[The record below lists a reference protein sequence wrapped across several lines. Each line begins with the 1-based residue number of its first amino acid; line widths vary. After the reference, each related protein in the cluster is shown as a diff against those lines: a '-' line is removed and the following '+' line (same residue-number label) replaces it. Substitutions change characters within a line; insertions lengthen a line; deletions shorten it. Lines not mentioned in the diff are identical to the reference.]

1 MNQDLEPTLTHQ
13 SLPTPVD
20 APPPNPPPGT
30 RRRSRLRSFFWP
42 GFAAGFLLLG
52 AVSCGGFVFA
62 TGLNRIG
69 LNEIQGAAAGWTPP
83 AVTPTSTPSAAALP
97 GPPADGAFAPGD
109 NVRNMTN
116 SRVNIRQTPGHQNKP
131 PTDIL
136 AQVEPGAA
144 LQIVAGPAPVD
155 NLTWWLIRTQSGD
168 GRTVEGW
175 MAEATQS
182 GVTILGR

>member
-1 MNQDLEPTLTHQ
+1 MNPNLEPTLTQ
-13 SLPTPVD
+13 QPTP
-20 APPPNPPPGT
+20 AGELPPRA
-30 RRRSRLRSFFWP
+30 RRRPHLRTWFWP
-42 GFAAGFLLLG
+42 GFAAGFLLLS

-69 LNEIQGAAAGWTPP
+69 LSEIQGAAGGWTPP
-83 AVTPTSTPSAAALP
+83 AVTPTPTPDAATALP
-97 GPPADGAFAPGD
+97 APVAEGAFAAGD
-109 NVRNMTN
+109 NVRNTTN

-131 PTDIL
+131 PDDIL
-136 AQVEPGAA
+136 AQVEPGSA
-144 LQIVAGPAPVD
+144 LQIVAGPAPAD

-175 MAEATQS
+175 VAEATQS